1 MEKKELTLKEQ
12 EEEEEQVLEKEISN
26 LNLRFK
32 SKRKKD
38 LSLYDNEDDSDNQC
52 DSNDNTEDPNNNF
65 INKSFSKEDNEFNF
79 RRSFI
84 SQNITTFDEVIKL
97 IIIGEKKTGKT
108 TFINNIIKNNNN
120 IIKNYY
126 SPTTSLEINKVI
138 KTISGQQVQIELWDT
153 CETILNSVIIKTY
166 YRISNG
172 FVLIINENTNMNYII
187 KHLENIQNTLQRSL
201 HFFIIYNNVN
211 DNIKNE
217 NELPL
222 LIQKGLKEIMTNYLV
237 DFNIF
242 NISQC
247 NFDKINTFKT
257 YINGLIRSKSQTKYK
272 SVNF

>member
-1 MEKKELTLKEQ
+1 MEKKVLTLKEQ
-12 EEEEEQVLEKEISN
+12 EEEEEQILEKEISN

-32 SKRKKD
+32 SENKKD
-38 LSLYDNEDDSDNQC
+38 LSLYDKEDDSDNQC
-52 DSNDNTEDPNNNF
+52 DSSDNTENPSNSG
-65 INKSFSKEDNEFNF
+65 INKSFSQEENDFNF

-97 IIIGEKKTGKT
+97 IIIGEKKAGKS
-108 TFINNIIKNNNN
+108 TFINNIMKNNNN
-120 IIKNYY
+120 IKNYY

-172 FVLIINENTNMNYII
+172 FVVIIHENTNMNYII
-187 KHLENIQNTLQRSL
+187 EHLENIQNTLQRNL
-201 HFFIIYNNVN
+201 HYFIIYNNFN
-211 DNIKNE
+211 DKIKNE

-222 LIQKGLKEIMTNYLV
+222 LIQKGLKEIMTNYLIE
-237 DFNIF
+237 FNIL
-242 NISQC
+242 NINQC
-247 NFDKINTFKT
+247 DFDDINAFKT